1 MTVAARKYLSE
12 FAVSLCSARFLL
24 MLPHQLSAGWKTNN
38 TLYLEISENCHIYLI
53 CRRPSSV
60 FDPNNFSFDGNVVRG
75 NIVYKTGGVETYLPF
90 ELPFCLP
97 ADTVSL
103 ELAPYPHRE
112 FECKNAKG
120 EVLTYYPAA
129 SLSIN
134 GVISNPS
141 LQQLEVL
148 YVGQAYAEGKRT
160 AMDRLK
166 SHSTLQRVLA
176 DTHYSFPDDEILI
189 LTFEYAPYRVISWVD
204 GTEKKAI
211 SGEEDIARFESIID
225 NPLSKAQQISLAE
238 AGLIR
243 YFQPHYNVVYKDSF
257 PSSDQS
263 LLDSCY
269 HLDFS
274 ALIVEID
281 TEELGIYLYSLNV
294 LFNKH
299 HMAQFNLV
307 DTSVR
312 RSFFTFIGKDGKA
325 VDMPNV
331 ISRSK

>member
-1 MTVAARKYLSE
+1 MTVAERKYISE
-12 FAVSLCSARFLL
+12 FAVNLCSARWQLI
-24 MLPHQLSAGWKTNN
+24 LPHQLNAGSKITDPVS
-38 TLYLEISENCHIYLI
+38 LEISENCHIYLI
-53 CRRPSSV
+53 CKRPSSV
-60 FDPNNFSFDGNVVRG
+60 FDPNNFSFDGKVVRG
-75 NIVYKTGGVETYLPF
+75 NIVYKIGGVETYLPF

-97 ADTVSL
+97 AGAVSL
-103 ELAPYPHRE
+103 ELAPYPCRE

-120 EVLTYYPAA
+120 EVLTYFPAMA
-129 SLSIN
+129 LSIN
-134 GVISNPS
+134 GVISNAS
-141 LQQLEVL
+141 LQKLEVL

-160 AMDRLK
+160 AIDRLK
-166 SHSTLQRVLA
+166 SHSTLQRVLS

-189 LTFEYAPYRVISWVD
+189 LTFEYSPYRVISWVD

-211 SGEEDIARFESIID
+211 SGEKDITRFESIMD

-257 PSSDQS
+257 PSSDQA

-281 TEELGIYLYSLNV
+281 TEDLDIYLCSLNI
-294 LFNKH
+294 LPNQH
-299 HMAQFNLV
+299 HIAQFNLV

-312 RSFFTFIGKDGKA
+312 RGFFTFIGKDGKA
-325 VDMPNV
+325 VEMPNV